1 MSNNEGNGAR
11 FSDYWGEMNRR
22 GFLQGV
28 MTATLGLGLLAGCDL
43 GGQQQ
48 QQQQEQAAPAA
59 QSSGGGAFGKPMKA
73 AFTNAGLGATWC
85 AQGKEAAEKW
95 GKWLGVEVTW
105 FDGGLSIDTQRKAV
119 EDMAARDWD
128 FVAIQAFGIDTLVDP
143 VKRMIDK
150 GIPVIQMDTTI
161 SKDDVGITT
170 FLEPDN
176 IFMGEVVSETLFKA
190 IGGEG
195 KVIMT
200 QGALGHTGAQKR
212 ATGFEQA
219 VAKYPSIEVIAQDP
233 ADWDVNKVAQLWE
246 DYLVKFPDIKA
257 GYFHNDDMAL
267 AAAKVIKNAGREKGI
282 LLGGIDAMP
291 QAITAVKDGTLL
303 TSVRNPSCR
312 IHWGAVVIGA
322 MAASGVKDIPKYIL
336 MDGPVVTAQN
346 ADGLFFMESQLLL

>member
-1 MSNNEGNGAR
+1 MTSNTKNKGVQ
-11 FSDYWGEMNRR
+11 FSDYLKDVNRR
-22 GFLQGV
+22 GFLQGMAAV
-28 MTATLGLGLLAGCDL
+28 LSMGMLAGCSTGDAP
-43 GGQQQ
+43 
-48 QQQQEQAAPAA
+48 EAAPAA
-59 QSSGGGAFGKPMKA
+59 QGGGGASSNFPFGRPLKA

-85 AQGKEAAEKW
+85 AQGKEAAERW
-95 GKWLGVEVTW
+95 GQWLGVEVTW

-119 EDMAARDWD
+119 EDMAAREWD

-143 VKRMIDK
+143 VSRMIEK

-161 SKDDVGITT
+161 SKDDIGITT

-176 IFMGEVVSETLFKA
+176 IFMGEVVAETLFKSM
-190 IGGEG
+190 GGEG
-195 KVIMT
+195 SVIHT

-212 ATGFEQA
+212 AQGFEQA
-219 VAKYPSIEVIAQDP
+219 VAKYPNINVVAEDP

-246 DYLVKFPDIKA
+246 DYMVKFPDVKA

-267 AAAKVIKNAGREKGI
+267 AASKVVKNAGREGQV

-291 QAITAVKDGTLL
+291 EAIRSVQSGDLL

-312 IHWGAVVIGA
+312 IHWGAVVLGA
-322 MAASGVKDIPKYIL
+322 MAATGAGGIPKYIL

-346 ADGLFFMESQLLL
+346 AEGLLFMEEQLLL

>member
-1 MSNNEGNGAR
+1 MSDNQDSGAK
-11 FSDYWGEMNRR
+11 FSNVVGEINRR
-22 GFLQGV
+22 GFLQGFGAA
-28 MTATLGLGLLAGCDL
+28 MLGMGFLAACN
-43 GGQQQ
+43 
-48 QQQQEQAAPAA
+48 
-59 QSSGGGAFGKPMKA
+59 SGGGEQAQQAPAQSGNFPFGKPLKA

-105 FDGGLSIDTQRKAV
+105 FDGGLSIDTQRKGV

-161 SKDDVGITT
+161 SKDDIGITT

-176 IFMGEVVSETLFKA
+176 IFMGEVVAETLFKTM
-190 IGGEG
+190 GGQG
-195 KVIMT
+195 TVIHT

-212 ATGFEQA
+212 AQGFEQA
-219 VAKYPSIEVIAQDP
+219 VAKYPNIQVVAEDP

-246 DYLVKFPDIKA
+246 DYMVKFPDVQA

-267 AAAKVIKNAGREKGI
+267 AASKVVKNAGREGQV

-291 QAITAVKDGTLL
+291 EAIKSVQSGALL

-322 MAASGVKDIPKYIL
+322 MAATGTTGIPKYIL

-346 ADGLFFMESQLLL
+346 ADGLLFMEEQLLL